1 MTVENQNA
9 NAGDTGG
16 QQNQNQPPA
25 NQQQNANQNNPATPP
40 DTGEKTVPKTRL
52 DAEIAKRKGLED
64 TLKSVVDGMIQ
75 DVPEQFR
82 ELIPA
87 LAPSDQI
94 KWIRDAQA
102 KGLFTPSAAP
112 APATDENG
120 NGPDANRPGGNPP
133 KNFEGMNPVSIME
146 QGYTNK

>member
-1 MTVENQNA
+1 MTDQNQNA

-25 NQQQNANQNNPATPP
+25 NQQQNANQNNTATPP
-40 DTGEKTVPKTRL
+40 ETGEKSVPKTRL
-52 DAEIAKRKGLED
+52 DAEIAKRRGLED

-87 LAPSDQI
+87 LAPADQI
-94 KWIRDAQA
+94 KWINDAKA
-102 KGLFTPSAAP
+102 KGLFVENA

-146 QGYTNK
+146 TGYSNR